1 MSGGRQQILDK
12 EWMTQKEGVVNL
24 LWIKK
29 LNENKNGF
37 HNFM

>member
-12 EWMTQKEGVVNL
+12 EWIRKGVVNL

-29 LNENKNGF
+29 LNENKHGF